1 MLHTLRNIYIHAPTQ
16 QYVALQSIAA
26 TFQKSAFSVGPHIH
40 THPAIHP
47 FGDVTYEQPLGD
59 LGRRSG
65 HQQPL
70 LPRFLCHHAGKSCH
84 QLDVTMQ
91 KSAQVF
97 DNLS

>member
-1 MLHTLRNIYIHAPTQ
+1 MLQHNSTWHYR
-16 QYVALQSIAA
+16 ALQLHFKNPLLANWA
-26 TFQKSAFSVGPHIH
+26 PHTH

-47 FGDVTYEQPLGD
+47 FGDVIYEQPLGD

-70 LPRFLCHHAGKSCH
+70 SPRFLCHHAGKSCH

-91 KSAQVF
+91 KSAKVF
-97 DNLS
+97 ENLS